1 MITLDILAPVVVEN
15 NMFKPLTHAL
25 ALGLHLWVSTE
36 GSCKRLFYCPS
47 TITVLH
53 TLISTY
59 VCGGVEVKRIS
70 LTQGE
75 RLLEGATPTDKQT
88 LGLMTTT
95 CRRNS
100 GLINKAVA
108 GIKGQ
113 TPMPTPKVGELD
125 LVPSPTLVI
134 IV

>member
-75 RLLEGATPTDKQT
+75 RLHEGSAPSDKRV

-100 GLINKAVA
+100 DPINKAA
-108 GIKGQ
+108 EQNKGNPFW
-113 TPMPTPKVGELD
+113 TPAGELD